1 MYVMYSEGLN
11 KIKGLAVNVASV
23 ETNIVST
30 AGFSSEKRDPHY
42 FTGIFSSKLSRRG
55 SLTDI
60 RLFALTSYTLIST
73 KALT

>member
-11 KIKGLAVNVASV
+11 KIKGLAVNVVSV

-42 FTGIFSSKLSRRG
+42 FTGIFSSKLNRCG
-55 SLTDI
+55 SLPQ
-60 RLFALTSYTLIST
+60 LISDS
-73 KALT
+73 LL